1 MRNCKAK
8 HIRTVLKPSACS
20 VLPDKLLS
28 MIDMIIPNHSEL
40 FEIVPDA
47 ADINEAVDRL
57 LDSGI
62 GTVIVT
68 LGADGS
74 YIKSREFGCECRIPD
89 RDIISIDSSGAC
101 DAFISA
107 LVSYMMYGYDLVT
120 SAKIATC
127 SAALEVTRQGTTS
140 SLPDRHT
147 LEAYIHQVEPELLNK
162 PIS

>member
-1 MRNCKAK
+1 M
-8 HIRTVLKPSACS
+8 
-20 VLPDKLLS
+20 LPDKLLS

-74 YIKSREFGCECRIPD
+74 YIKSWEFGC
-89 RDIISIDSSGAC
+89 
-101 DAFISA
+101 DA
-107 LVSYMMYGYDLVT
+107 G
-120 SAKIATC
+120 
-127 SAALEVTRQGTTS
+127 
-140 SLPDRHT
+140 SLPGT
-147 LEAYIHQVEPELLNK
+147 LSPSTVPVPATPLSA
-162 PIS
+162 PWSPT

>member
-1 MRNCKAK
+1 M
-8 HIRTVLKPSACS
+8 
-20 VLPDKLLS
+20 
-28 MIDMIIPNHSEL
+28 
-40 FEIVPDA
+40 
-47 ADINEAVDRL
+47 
-57 LDSGI
+57 
-62 GTVIVT
+62 T

-74 YIKSREFGCECRIPD
+74 YIKSREFGCEPD
-89 RDIISIDSSGAC
+89 PARDIISIDSSGAC

-140 SLPDRHT
+140 SRRTDHT

>member
-1 MRNCKAK
+1 MPR
-8 HIRTVLKPSACS
+8 IS
-20 VLPDKLLS
+20 
-28 MIDMIIPNHSEL
+28 
-40 FEIVPDA
+40 
-47 ADINEAVDRL
+47 
-57 LDSGI
+57 
-62 GTVIVT
+62 
-68 LGADGS
+68 
-74 YIKSREFGCECRIPD
+74 IKSREFGCECRIPA

>member
-1 MRNCKAK
+1 
-8 HIRTVLKPSACS
+8 
-20 VLPDKLLS
+20 

-74 YIKSREFGCECRIPD
+74 YIKSREFGCECRIPA

-107 LVSYMMYGYDLVT
+107 LVSYMMYGYDLV
-120 SAKIATC
+120 
-127 SAALEVTRQGTTS
+127 AALEVTRQGTTS